1 MQFDA
6 QIQMI
11 VSTFKLSQTLEVDP
25 ETGKA
30 SMRYRLKCNGGAR
43 SSYFEETQAVISVI
57 EAARLPGKALGTT
70 MTREGQLQ
78 TQIFAPRDYFIGLI
92 QLFPHCRPEEGGYL
106 SFDLLMNREPES
118 ADDPNPSERMQ
129 VLSAEYKMVKQLSD
143 NPDLISRS

>member
-1 MQFDA
+1 MHYDA

-11 VSTFKLSQTLEVDP
+11 VSTFKLSQTLDVDP

-30 SMRYRLKCNGGAR
+30 SMRYQLKCNGGAR
-43 SSYFEETQAVISVI
+43 SSSFSETQAVVSIREVS
-57 EAARLPGKALGTT
+57 RLATRSLGSIHPKD
-70 MTREGQLQ
+70 GCLQ
-78 TQIFAPRDYFIGLI
+78 IQVLAPRDYFNGLI

-106 SFDLLMNREPES
+106 SFDFLLNHVVGAEPRADS
-118 ADDPNPSERMQ
+118 AAMQ